1 MRNTW
6 VTNPLIWDN
15 SGKPGLIPDETYR
28 FSDLY
33 EKATQGVSGDGPAAH
48 QVVGEVKAH
57 QAEDG

>member
-15 SGKPGLIPDETYR
+15 PGKLGLIPDVTYG
-28 FSDLY
+28 FSGLY